1 MSPPLLTRLL
11 LLLIQFTILA
21 FAFPNLSSKP
31 TDQTLLD
38 TAADIVDSLLD
49 PPSDTTPGAETET
62 QCIAVT
68 EEHCVA
74 EDGVV
79 VRQEGPGKVE
89 EREEGGGKV
98 EKRKRPPMLRR
109 SSSWANSREKI
120 EFVGVLGSGRW
131 LGG

>member
-62 QCIAVT
+62 QCIAAT
-68 EEHCVA
+68 EEHCAGEEAQQV
-74 EDGVV
+74 EVV
-79 VRQEGPGKVE
+79 GKVE
-89 EREEGGGKV
+89 VREEEGGKV